1 MRRRMV
7 RQLVSC
13 EKRNVRRGRRILV
26 HCPGLPANRR
36 RERKPTTMNRKFED
50 RLASATVPRV
60 RAFGLAVTAA
70 AALLAGAGV
79 MPASALAATTTT
91 FQPTGQNPTAIAID
105 YDGNIFTA
113 NYGSDNVSKF
123 TSLGTPTL
131 AFASTGAG
139 SMPSAI
145 MVDLSGIIITANYA
159 SDTLTVILPTGAVI
173 GTVSLPFGSGPQGIT
188 FGTEAIYTANWDTN
202 NVSKI
207 MRTSGLVSTLGSTGS
222 RPNGITIDAAGN
234 VYTSNFTAHTVTKI
248 TPGGTSTTLAS
259 TIPSGGTG
267 NGPSGITIDS
277 AGNIYTANRLSN
289 NVTKITPAGISTTLA
304 STIPSGG
311 IGNGPVG
318 ISIDSAGNIY
328 TANNVSDNVTR
339 ITPSGSASTLAS
351 TGVQPYAM
359 TIDANGNIYTS
370 NQESGNTIA
379 TVTKISATSG
389 PNQIFASP
397 PHTPY
402 IAPSVVAG
410 AELATVTV
418 ATNEVSAIYGTPS
431 SYTVT
436 AVEDASKSC
445 TVTVPATS
453 CQVSGL
459 TSGTSYSFTSRANLN
474 TWKTAASIPSSS
486 VTPTLAPPSAPP
498 APTAIAGDGKATVTV
513 AAGPGNTPASYRV
526 TASPGGRTCTVTGAA
541 GSCLISGLT
550 NGTGY
555 RFTATAT
562 NAGGT
567 SSSSA
572 ASSAVTPRAPLTVQ
586 RLKAKVGRASAYLSS
601 RAIIS
606 TAGKITQAATTG
618 TGRKKKTWCK
628 TVKNATAAGSYTLKC
643 NLGAKGRSHL
653 RRQALKLT
661 VTTVFRRSAAAAV
674 TKSSRLT
681 IRRSR

>member
-1 MRRRMV
+1 
-7 RQLVSC
+7 
-13 EKRNVRRGRRILV
+13 
-26 HCPGLPANRR
+26 
-36 RERKPTTMNRKFED
+36 MNRKFED
-50 RLASATVPRV
+50 RLVPATVPGV
-60 RAFGLAVTAA
+60 RAFGLAVIAA
-70 AALLAGAGV
+70 AALLAAVGPT
-79 MPASALAATTTT
+79 PASALPPTTTT

-105 YDGNIFTA
+105 WAGNIYTA
-113 NYGSDNVSKF
+113 NFVSSDVSKF
-123 TSLGTPTL
+123 TPLGTPTQS
-131 AFASTGAG
+131 FASVGNN
-139 SMPSAI
+139 PSAI
-145 MVDLSGIIITANYA
+145 MIDPTGVIITASYT
-159 SDTLTVILPTGAVI
+159 SSTLTLILPD
-173 GTVSLPFGSGPQGIT
+173 GTVFPTPIILPVSSGPQGIT

-207 MRTSGLVSTLGSTGS
+207 MRTTGDVTTLGSTGS

-370 NQESGNTIA
+370 NQESGNVIA

-389 PNQIFASP
+389 PDQIFASP

-474 TWKTAASIPSSS
+474 TWRTAASVPSSS
-486 VTPTLAPPSAPP
+486 VTPTLAPPAAPP
-498 APTAIAGDGKATVTV
+498 APTAVAGDGTARVTV
-513 AAGPGNTPASYRV
+513 AAGPGNTPASYKV

-572 ASSAVTPRAPLTVQ
+572 ASSSVTPRPPLTVQ
-586 RLKAKVGRASAYLSS
+586 SLKAKVGRASAYLSS
-601 RAIIS
+601 RGTVS
-606 TAGKITQAATTG
+606 GAGKITQAATTG
-618 TGRKKKTWCK
+618 SGRKKKTLCK
-628 TVKNATAAGSYTLKC
+628 TTKNAPAAGSYTLKC

>member
-1 MRRRMV
+1 MWTTRCRP
-7 RQLVSC
+7 L
-13 EKRNVRRGRRILV
+13 
-26 HCPGLPANRR
+26 HGLPANRR
-36 RERKPTTMNRKFED
+36 RELSPTAMNRKFED
-50 RLASATVPRV
+50 RLVPATVPRV
-60 RAFGLAVTAA
+60 RAFGLAVIAA
-70 AALLAGAGV
+70 AALLAGAGA
-79 MPASALAATTTT
+79 MPANASHPTTTT
-91 FQPTGQNPTAIAID
+91 FQPTGQNPAAIAID
-105 YDGNIFTA
+105 WDGNIYTA
-113 NYGSDNVSKF
+113 NYGSDDVSKF
-123 TSLGTPTL
+123 TPLGTPTSV
-131 AFASTGAG
+131 FATTGAG
-139 SMPSAI
+139 SNPY
-145 MVDLSGIIITANYA
+145 GILIDPTGFIVTANYT
-159 SDTLTVILPTGAVI
+159 SSTLTAIEPTGAVLGTVILPV
-173 GTVSLPFGSGPQGIT
+173 GSGPQGMT
-188 FGTEAIYTANWDTN
+188 FDANAIYTANFGSN
-202 NVSKI
+202 NVSRI
-207 MRTSGLVSTLGSTGS
+207 TRVGGVVTTLGSTDS

-234 VYTSNFTAHTVTKI
+234 IYTSNFTSNTVTKI
-248 TPGGTSTTLAS
+248 TPGGISTTLAS
-259 TIPSGGTG
+259 TVPSGGTG
-267 NGPSGITIDS
+267 SGPSGITIDS
-277 AGNIYTANRLSN
+277 AGNIYTANRGSN
-289 NVTKITPAGISTTLA
+289 NVTKITPGGTA
-304 STIPSGG
+304 STLGAT
-311 IGNGPVG
+311 GNSPVG
-318 ISIDSAGNIY
+318 ITIDSAGNIY
-328 TANNVSDNVTR
+328 TADNGSNTVSK
-339 ITPSGSASTLAS
+339 ITPSGSVAFLAP
-351 TGVQPYAM
+351 TGVQPYAI
-359 TIDANGNIYTS
+359 TIDADANIYTS
-370 NQESGNTIA
+370 NQEPGALTG
-379 TVTKISATSG
+379 TVTKISTGTDAGSG
-389 PNQIFASP
+389 QIFASP

-410 AELATVTV
+410 AESATVAV
-418 ATNEVSAIYGTPS
+418 ATNEVSAIYGTPT

-453 CQVSGL
+453 CQISGL

-474 TWKTAASIPSSS
+474 TWQTAASPPSSS
-486 VTPTLAPPSAPP
+486 VTPTLTPPSAPP

-513 AAGPGNTPASYRV
+513 AAGSGNTPASYTV

-541 GSCLISGLT
+541 GSCLVSGLT

-601 RAIIS
+601 RATVS
-606 TAGKITQAATTG
+606 GAGKITQAATTG

-628 TVKNATAAGSYTLKC
+628 AVKNATAAGSYTLKC